1 MSGKRLLLSPRE
13 RSNSLMGSKRALLAT
28 PNAADVAESNNNS
41 ADHFHVAGKRY
52 KRKRP
57 RVDDMA
63 FQASVSSY
71 REHPTTQA
79 QSYEKKMALL
89 EEGCVWQGAN
99 GGSGTGVSE
108 LDVGRYLKISKGLS
122 KPLRSVYSAIKKG
135 ATSSSLLENETA
147 LQILH
152 RSNYNVSHAALLPD
166 SCRWRWSRSSTS
178 A

>member
-1 MSGKRLLLSPRE
+1 MNGKTGVTEAQTRAGDTTPINNSRANPSPTLSNAKKTTMSGKRLLLSPRE
-13 RSNSLMGSKRALLAT
+13 RSNSLMGSKRALLAS
-28 PNAADVAESNNNS
+28 PNAADAAESNNDS

-89 EEGCVWQGAN
+89 AEEKAKKAAQRAKEQPKLPEA
-99 GGSGTGVSE
+99 TKK
-108 LDVGRYLKISKGLS
+108 KINQKIRR
-122 KPLRSVYSAIKKG
+122 KRRKRNTRRTIY
-135 ATSSSLLENETA
+135 T
-147 LQILH
+147 
-152 RSNYNVSHAALLPD
+152 
-166 SCRWRWSRSSTS
+166 
-178 A
+178 